1 MKAALKNYRQ
11 SPRKMR
17 GVANLIRGKEASQAL
32 TLLKFVP
39 KSASLPIKKLLE
51 SAISNAKDRGEN
63 AEKLYI
69 KEIRV
74 DKAVTLKRHMPVS
87 RGMSHPI
94 NKRSSHIQITLEP
107 KK

>member
-1 MKAALKNYRQ
+1 
-11 SPRKMR
+11 MR
-17 GVANLIRGKEASQAL
+17 GVAGVIKGKGATDAL

-39 KSASLPIKKLLE
+39 KHASLPIKKLLE
-51 SAISNAKDRGEN
+51 SAISNAKNKGEN
-63 AEKLYI
+63 VEKLYI
-69 KEIRV
+69 KEIRI

-94 NKRSSHIQITLEP
+94 NKRSSHIQIILDT